1 MDTRFR
7 RSLLI
12 AVLALFAAGTMAC
25 DEKKK
30 EPETSVQQ
38 KSAADKFAGNLVS
51 TEFVKYALGIGG
63 GGRLV
68 YQTLDF
74 EANGTWTGDAE
85 LLLAE
90 DPFDCTESG
99 TWQQVVED
107 TSDPNTGRIML
118 FMDSTDCPGR
128 DTPKKWKVEVRLQG
142 KGGRPE
148 IIDL

>member
-1 MDTRFR
+1 MDTRIQ
-7 RSLLI
+7 RSLMI
-12 AVLALFAAGTMAC
+12 AVLSLFAAGTLAC

-38 KSAADKFAGNLVS
+38 KSTADKFADNLVS
-51 TEFVKYALGIGG
+51 TEFVMYAVGIGG

-74 EANGTWTGDAE
+74 DANGTWTGDAE

-99 TWQQVVED
+99 TWQLENEGP
-107 TSDPNTGRIML
+107 SDPNLGRVNMV
-118 FMDSTDCPGR
+118 MDSTDCPGR
-128 DTPKKWKVEVRLQG
+128 EAPGKWKIEVRLQG